1 MEAIRARLLIRG
13 TCDSFVALRSASA
26 AAHVCCKRKQLSI
39 PFGLIGVSMVE
50 TKFSALVS
58 TSGACRTK
66 HKISKDEKRA
76 YHQAL
81 NIEDTCQYF
90 IVFGE
95 CIHVAMLNA
104 SLSLRVLGSSTTA
117 HVPNSLWRTSQNK
130 TTELLTHHDVG
141 DFRCNF
147 AAAIAFYWL
156 PLCTWAFHSIFFVS
170 GFRLRTDS
178 IDDCKHSILVAFL
191 VAVSRSRFSV
201 PFTSVDRWG
210 FAAWVQVAPKK
221 HANLQCQ

>member
-1 MEAIRARLLIRG
+1 MQHLKSVLWAGVMAVLVLVVVCAFTTESVPLVAAIEALDIRSAEMKDAVSMEAIRARLLIRG

-90 IVFGE
+90 IVF
-95 CIHVAMLNA
+95 
-104 SLSLRVLGSSTTA
+104 
-117 HVPNSLWRTSQNK
+117 
-130 TTELLTHHDVG
+130 
-141 DFRCNF
+141 
-147 AAAIAFYWL
+147 
-156 PLCTWAFHSIFFVS
+156 
-170 GFRLRTDS
+170 
-178 IDDCKHSILVAFL
+178 
-191 VAVSRSRFSV
+191 
-201 PFTSVDRWG
+201 
-210 FAAWVQVAPKK
+210 
-221 HANLQCQ
+221 